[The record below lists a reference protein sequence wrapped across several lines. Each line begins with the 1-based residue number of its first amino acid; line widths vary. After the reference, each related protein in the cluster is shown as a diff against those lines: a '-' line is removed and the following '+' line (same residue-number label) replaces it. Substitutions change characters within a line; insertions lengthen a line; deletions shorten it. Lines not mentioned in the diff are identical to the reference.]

1 MTATLLRPMPT
12 EFRDAEF
19 EDELVLEMRLAE
31 LIIFLSGCSARRA
44 FRLVGR
50 RGNETPLDRLARAL
64 AVTRSEIAAV

>member
-12 EFRDAEF
+12 ERDTEF

-31 LIIFLSGCSARRA
+31 LVIFLSGCSARRA

-50 RGNETPLDRLARAL
+50 RGDETPIDRLARAL

>member
-1 MTATLLRPMPT
+1 MPV
-12 EFRDAEF
+12 ERDTEF

-50 RGNETPLDRLARAL
+50 RGNETPFDRLARAL